1 MRTHTSFVWT
11 KILTESWILT
21 RKCLKNFKFEQNFLS
36 DVLSFFEY
44 PKFSQIFLSDEKLA
58 SSKD

>member
-36 DVLSFFEY
+36 FFEY